1 MITNVGRTDQWVRIV
16 VGLVLI
22 ALGLWYGTWWGA
34 IGLIPL
40 LTGLFRWC
48 PVYKVFGTST
58 AHHPPPQAHG

>member
-16 VGLVLI
+16 VGLVLV
-22 ALGLWYGTWWGA
+22 ALGLWYGSWWGA

-48 PVYKVFGTST
+48 PVYKVFRTST
-58 AHHPPPQAHG
+58 AHHPQTHG

>member
-1 MITNVGRTDQWVRIV
+1 MLNNVGRTDQWLRIA
-16 VGLVLI
+16 VGIVLI

-48 PVYKVFGTST
+48 PVYKMFRTGT
-58 AHHPPPQAHG
+58 AHDQPPQTHG